1 MTVINPSWTHCTV
14 ERLFNVAR
22 YVLLSYVW
30 VYDFYSTSA
39 PIHLNV
45 LRLLHFFFYSSLCTH
60 KYKVSLDMS
69 NVLITV
75 VYFWMFQ
82 FISCWYKYLASF
94 NLDYYNLHCPKN
106 NQNLRIKIKNR
117 ACQTVSAG
125 DWRGYKRYMYGFWEH
140 TRTYYT
146 VQYKVKKLNINHAF
160 APTETG

>member
-30 VYDFYSTSA
+30 EYDFYSTSA
-39 PIHLNV
+39 PTFECFKASTL
-45 LRLLHFFFYSSLCTH
+45 FFYSSLCTH

-106 NQNLRIKIKNR
+106 NLNLRIKTEPVRLSRLETGEDTNGICMDFENIL
-117 ACQTVSAG
+117 V
-125 DWRGYKRYMYGFWEH
+125 H
-140 TRTYYT
+140 II
-146 VQYKVKKLNINHAF
+146 QYKVKKLNINHAF

>member
-22 YVLLSYVW
+22 YVLSSYVW

-75 VYFWMFQ
+75 VYFWMLQ

-106 NQNLRIKIKNR
+106 NLNLRIKTEPVRLSRLETGEDTNGICMDFENIL
-117 ACQTVSAG
+117 V
-125 DWRGYKRYMYGFWEH
+125 H
-140 TRTYYT
+140 II
-146 VQYKVKKLNINHAF
+146 QYKVKKLNINHAF